1 MTKSKPALITDE
13 ISEEIIRVAGNL
25 AKQYGAQ
32 NVNVRRVLKEMDV
45 SNRVFY
51 NRFRNIDEALEI
63 VYKNAV
69 FKMHESINSKID
81 IETDF
86 FGYVLDVVTNV
97 LINTYEIKK
106 QFSHY
111 MFEHDSLTETN
122 RVWWKTEIEKLIA
135 YAKSKN
141 LIKDVDVD
149 MLSYSIWCFCR
160 GFNADAVARGLSKEE
175 AAKCFKFGFGCLL
188 DGIKKQK

>member
-122 RVWWKTEIEKLIA
+122 RVWWKTEIEKLIS

-141 LIKDVDVD
+141 LITTYF
-149 MLSYSIWCFCR
+149 SF
-160 GFNADAVARGLSKEE
+160 
-175 AAKCFKFGFGCLL
+175 
-188 DGIKKQK
+188 